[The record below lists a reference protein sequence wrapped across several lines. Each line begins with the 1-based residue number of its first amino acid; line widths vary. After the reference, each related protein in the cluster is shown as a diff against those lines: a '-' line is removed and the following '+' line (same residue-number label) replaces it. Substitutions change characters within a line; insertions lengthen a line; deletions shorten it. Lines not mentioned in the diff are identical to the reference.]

1 MIRILL
7 FLLIAST
14 CTAWA
19 QQPVFF
25 NYSPAGFTD
34 VLVTPENDLI
44 AVGRNFSGDR
54 IELWKLNSN
63 GDEIWH
69 KTLPIFENV
78 VMNNLDITNDHN
90 YIVSGNF
97 IQAPGLT
104 KLAFIKF
111 SPEGEIIWESY
122 PEIQKSVEVGDFFQ
136 LADDSFV
143 MTGTSGNTGK
153 PYYSLIHFD
162 STASNMLGFAQH
174 LVENDTFF
182 TNEQT
187 PKDSYLNIENES
199 IVAVCDD
206 NASGSSINS
215 DAYVMNFSTSGQLI
229 WQTKIDLG
237 QTDKVNSALPL
248 KDKSIA
254 ICGHTNQLFFA
265 TMTRAFVTKLNGNGE
280 VLWTNYYDSTGI
292 GAPLAG
298 LDLLE
303 LENGD
308 LLITGTK
315 IGAPKNNIFML
326 LIDSLGNEKNR
337 MVLWRNDHDDFPV
350 SMVKLENN
358 IIAIAG
364 HQDAFLYHKN
374 LLVLFPLSIITD
386 TKNLIIDSPLFE
398 VYPNPVRAE
407 LTLKYG
413 QIETSDSRVE
423 LYSNTGEKIF
433 SGMPNGKLDMG
444 RYPAG
449 IYYLILSDRK
459 TSKSFVRKVI
469 KGQ

>member
-1 MIRILL
+1 MNKNTLL
-7 FLLIAST
+7 FLLLANTS
-14 CTAWA
+14 WA
-19 QQPVFF
+19 QQPVFL
-25 NYSPAGFTD
+25 NYSAFGFTD
-34 VLVTPENDLI
+34 ILLTPENDLI
-44 AVGRNFSGDR
+44 AVGRNFADDR

-69 KTLPIFENV
+69 KTLPIFERI
-78 VMNNLDITNDHN
+78 VMDNINITNDHN

-122 PEIQKSVEVGDFFQ
+122 PEILKSVEVGNLFQ
-136 LADDSFV
+136 LADNSFV
-143 MTGTSGNTGK
+143 MTGTSGNSGK

-162 STASNMLGFAQH
+162 STASNLLDFTQH

-182 TNEQT
+182 TNWQT
-187 PKDSYLNIENES
+187 PKDSYLNIDNES
-199 IVAVCDD
+199 IIAVCDD
-206 NASGSSINS
+206 NTSGSSINS

-229 WQTKIDLG
+229 WKTKIDLG
-237 QTDKVNSALPL
+237 QTDKVASALPL

-254 ICGHTNQLFFA
+254 ICGHTNQDFF
-265 TMTRAFVTKLNGNGE
+265 TTWTRAFVTKLNGNGE

-303 LENGD
+303 LKNGD
-308 LLITGTK
+308 LLITGSK
-315 IGAPKNNIFML
+315 IGAPKYNIFML

-337 MVLWRNDHDDFPV
+337 MVLWRDDHDDSPR

-364 HQDAFLYHKN
+364 SQDGFWLYKN
-374 LLVLFPLSIITD
+374 LLVLFPLSVITD

-398 VYPNPVRAE
+398 VYPNPVGTELSLRYEQMESRAVRLE
-407 LTLKYG
+407 IYSSTG
-413 QIETSDSRVE
+413 DV
-423 LYSNTGEKIF
+423 LYSGSPQGRIEM
-433 SGMPNGKLDMG
+433 SSYPN
-444 RYPAG
+444 G
-449 IYYLILSDRK
+449 IYYFVMSDSGASK
-459 TSKSFVRKVI
+459 TYLRTVV
-469 KGQ
+469 KGR